1 MARQEIPRIPK
12 VREYAQIELSDGSV
26 MNGYVFV
33 EATLR
38 IQDLLNSATPFI
50 PFVDECVAP
59 PAIPIPKLMDIDP
72 PKAAAFG
79 GSISMSFGIRAP

>member
-1 MARQEIPRIPK
+1 MARQDIPRIPK

-38 IQDLLNSATPFI
+38 IQDVLNSAAPFI
-50 PFVDECVAP
+50 PFVDEEDVVHLVNKS
-59 PAIPIPKLMDIDP
+59 AILRVRPYDQ
-72 PKAAAFG
+72 
-79 GSISMSFGIRAP
+79 

>member
-12 VREYAQIELSDGSV
+12 VREYAQIELNDGSV

-38 IQDLLNSATPFI
+38 IQDVLNSAAPFI
-50 PFVDECVAP
+50 PFVDEEDVVHLVNKS
-59 PAIPIPKLMDIDP
+59 AILRVRPYDQ
-72 PKAAAFG
+72 
-79 GSISMSFGIRAP
+79 

>member
-38 IQDLLNSATPFI
+38 IQDVLNSAAPFL
-50 PFVDECVAP
+50 PFVDEEDVVHLVNKS
-59 PAIPIPKLMDIDP
+59 AILRVRPYDQ
-72 PKAAAFG
+72 
-79 GSISMSFGIRAP
+79 